1 MVAPRGSIGRFLL
14 WLGLAAGSGNAW
26 AQTTETPQV
35 TEANSAE
42 VWVIAHPDV
51 PTSTLTERELRTIL
65 LGNKR
70 FWSGGVA
77 IHLVIDGRAES
88 PARTAWIEELTSM
101 TEVQYS
107 QYWIGMVFRGR
118 ATTAPHVV
126 PDATTAT
133 ALVAA
138 LPGAISIVDRKPTSD
153 GVRILG
159 TLDELLESS

>member
-1 MVAPRGSIGRFLL
+1 MVALRGSIGLLFL
-14 WLGLAAGSGNAW
+14 WWGLALGSGGAW
-26 AQTTETPQV
+26 AQTTNSAQTTQ
-35 TEANSAE
+35 ANPAE

-51 PTSTLTERELRTIL
+51 PVSTLTERELRTIL

-70 FWSGGVA
+70 FWSGGAA
-77 IHLVIDGRAES
+77 IHLVIDGRAGS
-88 PARTAWIEELTSM
+88 PARSAWIDDLTAM

-126 PDATTAT
+126 PDTATAT

-153 GVRILG
+153 EVRLLG
-159 TLDELLESS
+159 KLDDLLESR